1 MLRSKSNVGRADK
14 EHALKKNQKQSMYQC
29 IAFDLSLCVCHSV
42 ACSCFCFC
50 HAVTLKQLTQ
60 DNTMSDN
67 DNIRIPDLTSFVIHS
82 ITIRRGLAKEIIAKR
97 EDHQALYYISYNH
110 GISLQAV
117 GYLSRCRIE
126 EIEEASAIST

>member
-1 MLRSKSNVGRADK
+1 MLRSKSNVGIADK
-14 EHALKKNQKQSMYQC
+14 EHALKKNQKQSTYQC
-29 IAFDLSLCVCHSV
+29 IALDLFFMRMPLRGVLLLLSRSDVK
-42 ACSCFCFC
+42 
-50 HAVTLKQLTQ
+50 TTTQ

-97 EDHQALYYISYNH
+97 KDHQALYYISYNH

-117 GYLSRCRIE
+117 GYLSRCSLE
-126 EIEEASAIST
+126 EIERASATHQL

>member
-1 MLRSKSNVGRADK
+1 MPLRGV
-14 EHALKKNQKQSMYQC
+14 LLLLL
-29 IAFDLSLCVCHSV
+29 LSRSDVK
-42 ACSCFCFC
+42 
-50 HAVTLKQLTQ
+50 TTTQ

-97 EDHQALYYISYNH
+97 KDHQALYYISYNH

-117 GYLSRCRIE
+117 GYLSRCSLE
-126 EIEEASAIST
+126 EIERASATHQL

>member
-1 MLRSKSNVGRADK
+1 MP
-14 EHALKKNQKQSMYQC
+14 
-29 IAFDLSLCVCHSV
+29 
-42 ACSCFCFC
+42 
-50 HAVTLKQLTQ
+50 
-60 DNTMSDN
+60 DN

-97 EDHQALYYISYNH
+97 KDHQALYYISYNQ

-126 EIEEASAIST
+126 EIEGASAIKT